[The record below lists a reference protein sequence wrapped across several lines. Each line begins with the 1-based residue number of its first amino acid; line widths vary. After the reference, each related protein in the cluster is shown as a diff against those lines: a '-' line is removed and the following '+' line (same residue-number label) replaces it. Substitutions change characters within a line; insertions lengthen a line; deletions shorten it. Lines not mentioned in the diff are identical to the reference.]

1 MKVYI
6 KNQQRLIKV
15 NPQRIRKYIG
25 KALQFLG
32 LQKAELS
39 ILLVNDRRMK
49 ILNYQYRGVN
59 RTTDVL
65 SFPQV
70 ELRVKSLE
78 FGVKKK
84 LQVTKLKSRT
94 KNSGLKTPNF
104 ILGDIVI
111 SMPLAQ
117 RQAAEH
123 GLTLDE
129 ELRWLLIHG
138 LLHLIG
144 YDHEKSRY
152 HKNKMR
158 LKERGMLDALT
169 MEKPLMTS
177 DL

>member
-15 NPQRIRKYIG
+15 NPQRIRKYLR
-25 KALQFLG
+25 KALQLLG
-32 LQKAELS
+32 LQRAELS
-39 ILLVNDRRMK
+39 ILLINDRRMK
-49 ILNYQYRGVN
+49 ILNRQYRGIA

-65 SFPQV
+65 SFPQ
-70 ELRVKSLE
+70 LPTSYFSLPT
-78 FGVKKK
+78 FH
-84 LQVTKLKSRT
+84 LS
-94 KNSGLKTPNF
+94 
-104 ILGDIVI
+104 LGDIVI
-111 SMPLAQ
+111 NLPKAKK
-117 RQAAEH
+117 QASEH

-158 LKERGMLDALT
+158 LKEKEMLDALT
-169 MEKPLMTS
+169 MGNL
-177 DL
+177 

>member
-15 NPQRIRKYIG
+15 NPQRIRKYLR
-25 KALQFLG
+25 KALQLLG
-32 LQKAELS
+32 LQRAELS
-39 ILLVNDRRMK
+39 ILLINDRRMK
-49 ILNYQYRGVN
+49 ILNRQYRGIA

-65 SFPQV
+65 SFPQ
-70 ELRVKSLE
+70 LPTSYFSLPTSH
-78 FGVKKK
+78 
-84 LQVTKLKSRT
+84 LS
-94 KNSGLKTPNF
+94 
-104 ILGDIVI
+104 LGDIVI
-111 SMPLAQ
+111 NLPKAKK
-117 RQAAEH
+117 QASEH

-158 LKERGMLDALT
+158 LKEREMLDALT
-169 MEKPLMTS
+169 MGNL
-177 DL
+177 